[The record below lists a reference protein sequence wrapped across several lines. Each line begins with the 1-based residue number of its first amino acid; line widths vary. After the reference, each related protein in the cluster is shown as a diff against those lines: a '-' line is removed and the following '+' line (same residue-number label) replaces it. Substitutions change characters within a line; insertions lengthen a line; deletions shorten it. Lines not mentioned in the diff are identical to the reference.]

1 MFPLLPM
8 VYIASLWHFHNFIL
22 PFWLFFPFCYF
33 SLYMYVHPSYC
44 PFTNTSFSLFVY
56 HPSFATVPIFIHF
69 APPVH
74 HLSPQ
79 ALKWREYRR
88 KNPLGMERGKDGPHS
103 FSCALETKRPGTRVM
118 RRNVFDFPPTN
129 QPLSFGRLNGA
140 EPISNTQQGLKGMSR
155 KGGWGWVILFVVSKC
170 S

>member
-69 APPVH
+69 APQCTTSPHRHWNGESTGARTLWVWSVVKTALI
-74 HLSPQ
+74 LSLVLWKPRDLELVSCDAMCLISLPPINLSASADWMVLNQ
-79 ALKWREYRR
+79 FLTPNKGWREWA
-88 KNPLGMERGKDGPHS
+88 GKGAGVGS
-103 FSCALETKRPGTRVM
+103 FCL
-118 RRNVFDFPPTN
+118 
-129 QPLSFGRLNGA
+129 
-140 EPISNTQQGLKGMSR
+140 
-155 KGGWGWVILFVVSKC
+155 
-170 S
+170 

>member
-1 MFPLLPM
+1 
-8 VYIASLWHFHNFIL
+8 
-22 PFWLFFPFCYF
+22 
-33 SLYMYVHPSYC
+33 
-44 PFTNTSFSLFVY
+44 
-56 HPSFATVPIFIHF
+56 
-69 APPVH
+69 
-74 HLSPQ
+74 
-79 ALKWREYRR
+79 
-88 KNPLGMERGKDGPHS
+88 MERGKDGPHS